1 MYIIKFDA
9 NHSKY
14 IKYHGTIVAGMIAA
28 AQNGK
33 YTSGISP
40 NVTLLPISHNL
51 ESSET
56 LSEELA
62 TGISWAWRNGAHI
75 INNSWGDGAGVYYDV
90 LHSALLEEAIHDAM
104 NEGRNG
110 FGSIVTFAS
119 GNHNFIN
126 YPAYANDSIICVG
139 SINQS
144 FQWFEGSGYGEKLDV
159 VAPGGQLL
167 GTVPWYEGN
176 VYPDA
181 SGTSFACPH
190 VSGLAALMLTVNP
203 LLNVEQLQATIDST
217 CVKLD
222 GYGYGITYPYGSWNS
237 KTGYGLIDAGRA
249 VQAAKDLLPQL
260 KVSEIIRYNDRRV
273 GGWVILDVMGLKVP
287 EICDVE
293 WTIANQD
300 MCNIESYT
308 VEMVGREY
316 FIMEIKGNG
325 LGVIPPFD
333 VEAKYVMNGNVP
345 STKIIG
351 GGGKK
356 EVYSMRAHVPIGFSL
371 PYYSLEGNIV
381 SQELTIKKSIKGTKE
396 KVGDVSSLRVEIYSL
411 QNKVKTVEVDP
422 LSKEIK
428 ISVSDLPDGNYMQA
442 SGQTISGF
450 ADFIGA
456 LEHRH
461 DFFAA
466 QGCRLSDH
474 GLSEFY
480 AEDYTEDDI
489 RRIYNKVYGG
499 KHLDEAECARFKSAM
514 LVEFAR
520 MDAEKGWTQQFHYGT
535 IRNANSRMMRL
546 LGPDTGFD
554 SIGEFSTALSMARF
568 LDRLDSRGILP
579 QTILYNL
586 NPAANEMVATMIGNF
601 QDGSV
606 PGKIQFGSGWWF
618 NDQKDGMERQM
629 NALSVLGLL
638 SRFVGMLTD
647 SRSFLSYPRHEYFR
661 RTFCNLLGRDVENG
675 EMPVGEMPRIRQMVE
690 DICYYNARNY
700 FRF

>member
-1 MYIIKFDA
+1 MNVKCILMSLFVWASTVQAQTYYYYKGKKIGIALDSTKCTIFRDTPPLLLRSAGSDIGKNWNVVEKDSIKILQARNSSLPSDILVIEPVLFPSETPVSRLFYVKLKSECDTLFLKTFAEENGCKVERQVKQMPLWYALSTSLHSAGNSIEMSNRCFEAGRVADVDPGFMFDFLPNCIDEPAWNTNSLWNLQAINCCDAWDITKGDSNIVVAVLDTGVDPNHVELPRVLDGYDAMTGGKTNVYYKVDA

-75 INNSWGDGAGVYYDV
+75 INNSWGDRAGVYYDV

-119 GNHNFIN
+119 GNHNSIN

-222 GYGYGITYPYGSWNS
+222 GSGYGITYPYGSWNS

-428 ISVSDLPDGNYMQA
+428 ISVSDLPDGNY
-442 SGQTISGF
+442 
-450 ADFIGA
+450 
-456 LEHRH
+456 
-461 DFFAA
+461 
-466 QGCRLSDH
+466 
-474 GLSEFY
+474 
-480 AEDYTEDDI
+480 
-489 RRIYNKVYGG
+489 
-499 KHLDEAECARFKSAM
+499 
-514 LVEFAR
+514 
-520 MDAEKGWTQQFHYGT
+520 
-535 IRNANSRMMRL
+535 
-546 LGPDTGFD
+546 
-554 SIGEFSTALSMARF
+554 
-568 LDRLDSRGILP
+568 IL
-579 QTILYNL
+579 N
-586 NPAANEMVATMIGNF
+586 
-601 QDGSV
+601 
-606 PGKIQFGSGWWF
+606 
-618 NDQKDGMERQM
+618 
-629 NALSVLGLL
+629 
-638 SRFVGMLTD
+638 
-647 SRSFLSYPRHEYFR
+647 
-661 RTFCNLLGRDVENG
+661 
-675 EMPVGEMPRIRQMVE
+675 MVE
-690 DICYYNARNY
+690 AGRVVFTDRIIIKKY
-700 FRF
+700 

>member
-1 MYIIKFDA
+1 M
-9 NHSKY
+9 
-14 IKYHGTIVAGMIAA
+14 
-28 AQNGK
+28 
-33 YTSGISP
+33 
-40 NVTLLPISHNL
+40 
-51 ESSET
+51 
-56 LSEELA
+56 
-62 TGISWAWRNGAHI
+62 
-75 INNSWGDGAGVYYDV
+75 
-90 LHSALLEEAIHDAM
+90 
-104 NEGRNG
+104 
-110 FGSIVTFAS
+110 
-119 GNHNFIN
+119 
-126 YPAYANDSIICVG
+126 
-139 SINQS
+139 
-144 FQWFEGSGYGEKLDV
+144 
-159 VAPGGQLL
+159 
-167 GTVPWYEGN
+167 
-176 VYPDA
+176 YPDS

-428 ISVSDLPDGNYMQA
+428 ISVSDLPDGNY
-442 SGQTISGF
+442 
-450 ADFIGA
+450 
-456 LEHRH
+456 
-461 DFFAA
+461 
-466 QGCRLSDH
+466 
-474 GLSEFY
+474 
-480 AEDYTEDDI
+480 
-489 RRIYNKVYGG
+489 
-499 KHLDEAECARFKSAM
+499 
-514 LVEFAR
+514 
-520 MDAEKGWTQQFHYGT
+520 
-535 IRNANSRMMRL
+535 
-546 LGPDTGFD
+546 
-554 SIGEFSTALSMARF
+554 
-568 LDRLDSRGILP
+568 IL
-579 QTILYNL
+579 N
-586 NPAANEMVATMIGNF
+586 
-601 QDGSV
+601 
-606 PGKIQFGSGWWF
+606 
-618 NDQKDGMERQM
+618 
-629 NALSVLGLL
+629 
-638 SRFVGMLTD
+638 
-647 SRSFLSYPRHEYFR
+647 
-661 RTFCNLLGRDVENG
+661 
-675 EMPVGEMPRIRQMVE
+675 MVE
-690 DICYYNARNY
+690 AGRVVFTDRIIIKKY
-700 FRF
+700 